1 MNTVI
6 KALKT
11 KRVYSYLVLLSC
23 LAGFFALDLFGLEIQ
38 ATLERKH
45 DRTAGFKVSTKN
57 AGFLEKEYWISA
69 NGCGLTPASITAKI
83 KNEKGTKV
91 LTLDSELESG
101 KKPVPSDT
109 PYISYCTNTSR
120 GAGVLA
126 RLKPEQVIWNFVEIK
141 NLDRGDNEIVFI
153 VDEKYASQ
161 PISFKIE

>member
-1 MNTVI
+1 M
-6 KALKT
+6 
-11 KRVYSYLVLLSC
+11 
-23 LAGFFALDLFGLEIQ
+23 
-38 ATLERKH
+38 
-45 DRTAGFKVSTKN
+45 
-57 AGFLEKEYWISA
+57 
-69 NGCGLTPASITAKI
+69 
-83 KNEKGTKV
+83 

-141 NLDRGDNEIVFI
+141 NLDKGDNEIVFI